1 MEQLA
6 KKIEKMSLES
16 KISVDLKE
24 AMKAKDQARVRT
36 IRAIKAAL
44 LVRKTDGSG
53 VEINAQEEIKILQ
66 KLVKSRKESL
76 GIYEEQGRDDLA
88 KVEEEEIAVLEEYLP
103 APLSE
108 QELNDLVNR
117 IIKELDA
124 SGMKD
129 MGKVMSAVNTEAAG
143 RADGKTVATLVRSLL
158 TQ

>member
-1 MEQLA
+1 
-6 KKIEKMSLES
+6 MSLES
-16 KISVDLKE
+16 KISGDLKE

-53 VEINAQEEIKILQ
+53 IQIDAQEEIKILQ

-76 GIYEEQGRDDLA
+76 GIYQEQGRDDLA
-88 KVEEEEIAVLEEYLP
+88 KVEQEEIAVLEEYLP

-108 QELNDLVNR
+108 QELNDMVNR

-129 MGKVMSAVNTEAAG
+129 MGKVMGAVNKEAAG